1 MKRTGK
7 VFRHTLFKLAALSIG
22 LFFVYLFIRG
32 SDLSAIG
39 FHLGRVGFK
48 FFILTLVTA
57 MTQVLATAAWR
68 LTFPEPPIAIPFW
81 SMVFIRL
88 IGENVAI
95 VNPTNIIAGE
105 ATKAY
110 LLKKRGIP
118 YADGIASLTLSR
130 FLIFITGFSLILFG
144 VTFCALRRRSF
155 LLPLIILGGI
165 FLPLISLVIVR
176 YRKNK
181 PFISNALDSLVRRWR
196 KVPQTPHWVASVQR
210 LENKLLALKSEQPGR
225 LLAALVLSFLQ
236 WMPGAVEFFLIL
248 QFLGISASFISVVA
262 VESGVQFF
270 RTIGAFIPGQLGAEE
285 YGNRLMLGVVV
296 GGGSVWL
303 AASILRRS
311 RQLFWL
317 GVSIILSLFY
327 FGKLGRKKV
336 FLAKK
341 FPVENLPLLP

>member
-1 MKRTGK
+1 MKHIRKIT
-7 VFRHTLFKLAALSIG
+7 RRTLFRLAALLIG
-22 LFFVYLFIRG
+22 LCFVYLFIRS

-39 FHLGRVGFK
+39 YHLGRVGFK
-48 FFILTLVTA
+48 FFILALVTA

-68 LTFPEPPIAIPFW
+68 LTFPKPPTDISFW

-110 LLKKRGIP
+110 LLKKRGVP
-118 YADGIASLTLSR
+118 YVDGIASLTLSR
-130 FLIFITGFSLILFG
+130 FLIVLTGISLILFG
-144 VTFCALRRRSF
+144 VTFCAIQHRSF

-165 FLPLISLVIVR
+165 FLPLISLVITR
-176 YRKNK
+176 YRKNT
-181 PFISNALDSLVRRWR
+181 PFISNALGSLVKWWG
-196 KVPQTPHWVASVQR
+196 KSSQAPHWVLAVQK
-210 LENKLLALKSEQPGR
+210 LENKILALKSEQPGR

-248 QFLGISASFISVVA
+248 QFLGISASFVSVVA

-270 RTIGAFIPGQLGAEE
+270 RTLGAFIPGQLGAEE
-285 YGNRLMLGVVV
+285 YGNRLMLGIVV
-296 GGGSVWL
+296 GGSGVWL

-317 GVSIILSLFY
+317 GISIILSLFY
-327 FGKLGRKKV
+327 FGKPGRKKS
-336 FLAKK
+336 FFTKK
-341 FPVENLPLLP
+341 FPAESPQL